1 MNHIFSRVLKRA
13 TFWVALI
20 VAIGLLGGPLVGD
33 APAAKKK
40 PLRFGVADPLT
51 GPAAIFGKDQ
61 MQAVRWAVE
70 DINAKGGVNGHP
82 LEAIILDHQ
91 AKPRSAS
98 QWSTVSSTWRKCRYT
113 SPRSATWSRR
123 LRPSPTARRC

>member
-1 MNHIFSRVLKRA
+1 MNHIFLRFLKRA
-13 TFWVALI
+13 TFWVAFV

-91 AKPRSAS
+91 AKPEVGIAVVNRF
-98 QWSTVSSTWRKCRYT
+98 VHVEKVPIYI
-113 SPRSATWSRR
+113 
-123 LRPSPTARRC
+123 TAFSNVP